1 MIVIEK
7 EFFSVRSPSSMFGT
21 RKRFRA
27 IVHVPA
33 KCGLHSQEALFD
45 VAVIMNEILD
55 AKFHAISITENHS
68 DALWKRLPAS
78 NSEHFGITTQL
89 NRIVR
94 LGRQREFRVPNLVLV

>member
-1 MIVIEK
+1 ML
-7 EFFSVRSPSSMFGT
+7 SP
-21 RKRFRA
+21 RKRLGA
-27 IVHVPA
+27 IVYVPA

-68 DALWKRLPAS
+68 DALWQRLPGS
-78 NSEHFGITTQL
+78 GSKHFGITTQL

-94 LGRQREFRVPNLVLV
+94 LGG